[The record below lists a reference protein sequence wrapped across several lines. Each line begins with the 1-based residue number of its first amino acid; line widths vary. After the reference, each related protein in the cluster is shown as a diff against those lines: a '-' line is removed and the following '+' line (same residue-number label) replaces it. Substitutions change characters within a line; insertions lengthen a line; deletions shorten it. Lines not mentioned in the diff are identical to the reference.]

1 MRAATHSFFAACLAA
16 CLAALAALAAV
27 AGRAAAT
34 PYEAFIEVEDQA
46 DLEDLLAAGDL
57 TQDTYTELLAL
68 LEVGVDLSRADRAQL
83 YSLPNLTY
91 DDVDRIL
98 AYRDQHGGRIRDP
111 AALVAAGALTQAQ
124 LRALRPF
131 LVGRDPDEHGVTGWV
146 RGAARLAIRDQ
157 LLPPLLLRGR
167 LATSDDVTFG
177 FAGVFTRL
185 AISPPIF
192 EPNRGA
198 LIADR
203 PTYGAALPK
212 LYLRYEDADTAAIA
226 GSFRAG
232 FGQRLV
238 FDNTQH
244 GAPNG
249 LYSDDELVYAP
260 DLEPACRE
268 AAGEL
273 AASPCDGA
281 AGGRHVTPD
290 FRYREALFGA
300 AGGWKRRPLG
310 AGWIQAYAWASSAR
324 RSVHQDELV
333 DRGRCPD
340 PHADGDPACDP
351 PPVFVRPDG
360 PILTP
365 TSRFASQVLPDMFAE
380 WLAGVHLTYFAD
392 RRNAIGL
399 TAYGALLAGQ
409 VDNLELDTQEHSR
422 LPTGRRYGAA
432 GASFA
437 FGAGALDLAGEA
449 ALSVDR
455 LPDGTGPQE
464 GGGGPAAIVRA
475 TVTGAAQE
483 LEATLRYY
491 SIDHANPYA
500 RPISQ
505 PDELEGQRARDEVG
519 ARLRYART
527 GARLTL
533 RALADVWA
541 PLSSLGTDS
550 PLGRA
555 QPKLDSY
562 LRADARAAGALRLGL
577 WLRYQDGDLRA
588 SGPAPCFAA
597 PAADAGGAPIACSGR
612 QLTTIARAHA
622 AVSRALAV
630 TALGEH
636 HFVDDGLDPM
646 SPFAGKLRQD
656 VAGWLIA
663 LWRPDPGLR
672 VRGRVRYLHQA
683 VNSDRDDYLERSL
696 AALLDVSLGIGG
708 DVLRARAD
716 VKLWR
721 DRRAATLERTP
732 NPELQLWLSYEA
744 RL

>member
-1 MRAATHSFFAACLAA
+1 VLASTPVRAATY
-16 CLAALAALAAV
+16 ALLAV
-27 AGRAAAT
+27 AAAAGPAGAT
-34 PYEAFIEVEDQA
+34 PYETFIEVEDQA

-57 TQDTYTELLAL
+57 TRDTYTELLAL
-68 LEVGVDLSRADRAQL
+68 LEVGVDLSRADRARL
-83 YSLPNLTY
+83 YALPNLTY

-111 AALVAAGALTQAQ
+111 ESLVTAGALSREQ
-124 LRALRPF
+124 LRAITPF
-131 LVGRDPDEHGVTGWV
+131 LVGRGPDEHGVTGWV
-146 RGAARLAIRDQ
+146 RGGARFGIRDQ
-157 LLPPLLLRGR
+157 LLPPLYLRGR
-167 LATSDDVTFG
+167 LSASDEVLVG

-185 AISPPIF
+185 AISPPVY

-203 PTYGAALPK
+203 PGSGAALPK
-212 LYLRYEDADTAAIA
+212 IYLKYEDDDTAAIA

-244 GAPNG
+244 YTPNG
-249 LYSDDELVYAP
+249 LYSDDELLYAP
-260 DLEPACRE
+260 DLEPECRE
-268 AAGEL
+268 VAGEL
-273 AASPCDGA
+273 AASPCAGA

-310 AGWIQAYAWASSAR
+310 TGWVQAYAWASAAR
-324 RSVHQDELV
+324 RSIYQDELV

-340 PHADGDPACDP
+340 PHADGDPECFAP
-351 PPVFVRPDG
+351 GVFVRPDG
-360 PILTP
+360 SILLP
-365 TSRFASQVLPDMFAE
+365 TSRFASELLPDMFAE
-380 WLAGVHLTYFAD
+380 WLAGAHLTYFAD
-392 RRNAIGL
+392 RRNSIGL
-399 TAYGALLAGQ
+399 TAYGALLQDQ
-409 VDNLELDTQEHSR
+409 VDNIDLDTQEHSS

-432 GASFA
+432 GASFT
-437 FGAGALDLAGEA
+437 FGAGAIDLSGEA

-455 LPDGTGPQE
+455 LPDGIGPQE
-464 GGGGPAAIVRA
+464 GGGGPAAIVRVTA
-475 TVTGAAQE
+475 TGGAQE
-483 LEATLRYY
+483 LEGSLRYLG
-491 SIDHANPYA
+491 IDYANPYA
-500 RPISQ
+500 RPSAQ

-527 GARLTL
+527 SARLTL
-533 RALADVWA
+533 RALVDVWA
-541 PLSSLGTDS
+541 PLSSFEADS

-577 WLRYQDGDLRA
+577 WLRFESQDLRA
-588 SGPAPCFAA
+588 AGSAQCFDVPTDTGGRGEPLMPCR
-597 PAADAGGAPIACSGR
+597 GR
-612 QLTTIARAHA
+612 QLTTTARAHA
-622 AVSRALAV
+622 AVSRALAL

-636 HFVDDGLDPM
+636 HLISDGLDPT
-646 SPFAGKLRQD
+646 SPFRATPRQD

-696 AALLDVSLGIGG
+696 SALLDTSLGIGG

-721 DRRAATLERTP
+721 DQRASTLDRSP